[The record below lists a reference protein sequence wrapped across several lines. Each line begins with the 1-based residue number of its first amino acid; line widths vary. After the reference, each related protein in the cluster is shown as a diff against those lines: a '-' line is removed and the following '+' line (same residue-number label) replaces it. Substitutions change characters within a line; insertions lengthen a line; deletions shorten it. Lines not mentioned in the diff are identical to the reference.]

1 MTQTR
6 PRRRPLTHQ
15 EKLALQERKQR
26 RREKMEESRELAKGP
41 IDLTFCLLV
50 MLLTAIGL
58 VILLSASF
66 PFAYYKENP
75 SRHNPLYYFER
86 QAVFAVLGTAVM
98 LLVSKFN
105 YQRLRGAGRA
115 LIYVSVIFLILVII
129 PHNPIAVTAKGAT
142 RWRAVPAL
150 GDRQGGNHYL
160 LCRQHFPEKGQNAQ
174 LPLRRSALRI
184 YSGSGG
190 GPGGR

>member
-50 MLLTAIGL
+50 
-58 VILLSASF
+58 LLSASF
-66 PFAYYKENP
+66 PSAYYEKAP
-75 SRHNPLYYFER
+75 SRHNPLYYFEK
-86 QAVFAVLGTAVM
+86 QGVFAVLGTAVM

-105 YQRLRGAGRA
+105 YQRLRGAGRV
-115 LIYVSVIFLILVII
+115 LIYVSVIFLIL
-129 PHNPIAVTAKGAT
+129 GASLDKVHLKT
-142 RWRAVPAL
+142 KT
-150 GDRQGGNHYL
+150 QHYL
-160 LCRQHFPEKGQNAQ
+160 YQ
-174 LPLRRSALRI
+174 
-184 YSGSGG
+184 
-190 GPGGR
+190 

>member
-66 PFAYYKENP
+66 PSAYYEEKRRP
-75 SRHNPLYYFER
+75 ATTRCITLSGRR
-86 QAVFAVLGTAVM
+86 VFRRTGDGGDA
-98 LLVSKFN
+98 
-105 YQRLRGAGRA
+105 AG
-115 LIYVSVIFLILVII
+115 
-129 PHNPIAVTAKGAT
+129 
-142 RWRAVPAL
+142 
-150 GDRQGGNHYL
+150 Q
-160 LCRQHFPEKGQNAQ
+160 
-174 LPLRRSALRI
+174 
-184 YSGSGG
+184 
-190 GPGGR
+190 

>member
-50 MLLTAIGL
+50 MLLMAIGL

-129 PHNPIAVTAKGAT
+129 PHRYHT
-142 RWRAVPAL
+142 
-150 GDRQGGNHYL
+150 
-160 LCRQHFPEKGQNAQ
+160 HFLIISHKS
-174 LPLRRSALRI
+174 LH
-184 YSGSGG
+184 
-190 GPGGR
+190 